1 MIDGLGRHIT
11 YLRLSVTDRCDLRC
25 TYCMSE
31 NPTFL
36 PRRDILSLEEMA
48 VIGHAFAALGVRKI
62 RLTGGEPLI
71 RHNIVS
77 LVRSL
82 GTLVEI
88 GQLDELTMTTN
99 GTLLARHADELA
111 HAGIRRINVSLDTLD
126 PDMFAAITRRQ
137 RLDDVLAG
145 LSAADAAGL
154 KVKINKVIQAGVNED
169 DLDRMIEWCGR
180 RGYDLTLI
188 ETMPLGDT
196 GPGQH
201 PVSLSMV
208 RADLANRWRLSPL
221 TDRTGGPAR
230 YFRIAETG
238 GRLGLITP
246 LSGHFCDDCNRVRV
260 NCRGEL
266 RLCLGSG
273 ASVDLRPA
281 LSGSSPLNAM
291 MELIASSIGNKP
303 AAHAFSS
310 LSPQTTTWSHLPMHA
325 IGG

>member
-31 NPTFL
+31 NATFL
-36 PRRDILSLEEMA
+36 PRKDILSLEEMA
-48 VIGHAFAALGVRKI
+48 VIGHAFVALGVRKI

-71 RHNIVS
+71 RHNITS

-82 GTLVEI
+82 GALVGSGE
-88 GQLDELTMTTN
+88 LDELTMTTN
-99 GTLLARHADELA
+99 GTLLARHADELV

-126 PDMFAAITRRQ
+126 PDAFAAITRRH
-137 RLDDVLAG
+137 RLSEVMNGLA
-145 LSAADAAGL
+145 AADAAGL
-154 KVKINKVIQAGVNED
+154 KVKINRVIQAGVSED

-196 GPGQH
+196 GLGSN
-201 PVSLSMV
+201 PVSLSSV
-208 RADLANRWRLSPL
+208 RADLSTRWQLSPMS
-221 TDRTGGPAR
+221 DRTGGPAR
-230 YFRIAETG
+230 YFHVAETG

-246 LSGHFCDDCNRVRV
+246 LSRHFCDDCNRVRV

-273 ASVDLRPA
+273 ASVDLRHA
-281 LSGSSPLNAM
+281 LRQSAPQKAM
-291 MELIASSIGNKP
+291 MDLIRSNIGNKP
-303 AAHAFSS
+303 AAHAFSA
-310 LSPQTTTWSHLPMHA
+310 LSPQTATWSHLPMHA

>member
-36 PRRDILSLEEMA
+36 PRRDILSLEELA

-154 KVKINKVIQAGVNED
+154 KVKINTVIQAGVNED

-188 ETMPLGDT
+188 EAMPLGDT
-196 GPGQH
+196 GPEHH

-208 RADLANRWRLSPL
+208 RADLADRWRLSPL